1 MMKKIGLLVL
11 SLSLVVMLMACSAV
25 APAAPAAPE
34 AAATEAPEAAVAEEA
49 AATEAPEA
57 EEAAATEAPEAEAVE
72 EEPATDAAGEA
83 STEQSEDVQVI
94 DVEMNS
100 TGYVPDEVTVKAGS
114 HVRFNFTN
122 TDDLE
127 HDLFNRQ
134 VKIDTGEL
142 SSRDVLAYDWVAPE
156 TPGEYVAECTL
167 HEGLQLVVVV
177 E

>member
-1 MMKKIGLLVL
+1 MIMKKIGLLVL
-11 SLSLVVMLMACSAV
+11 ILSLVVMITACSAV
-25 APAAPAAPE
+25 ATPAPAATVAPE
-34 AAATEAPEAAVAEEA
+34 PTATAAPEPAATAVPELAATETETVTEESGA
-49 AATEAPEA
+49 
-57 EEAAATEAPEAEAVE
+57 
-72 EEPATDAAGEA
+72 A

-114 HVRFNFTN
+114 HIRFNFTN

-134 VKIDTGEL
+134 VNIDTGEL
-142 SSRDVLAYDWVAPE
+142 SSRDTLAYDWVAPE
-156 TPGEYVAECTL
+156 TPGSYVAECTL

>member
-1 MMKKIGLLVL
+1 MKKIGLLVL
-11 SLSLVVMLMACSAV
+11 ILSLVVMITACTAV
-25 APAAPAAPE
+25 ATPAPAATVAPE
-34 AAATEAPEAAVAEEA
+34 PTATEAPEV
-49 AATEAPEA
+49 AATETETVT
-57 EEAAATEAPEAEAVE
+57 EESGA
-72 EEPATDAAGEA
+72 A

-100 TGYVPDEVTVKAGS
+100 SGYVPEEVTVKAGS
-114 HVRFNFTN
+114 HIRFNFTN

-142 SSRDVLAYDWVAPE
+142 SSRDTLAYDWVAPE
-156 TPGEYVAECTL
+156 TPGSYVAECTL

>member
-1 MMKKIGLLVL
+1 MKKIGLWVL
-11 SLSLVVMLMACSAV
+11 IFSLVVMITACSAA
-25 APAAPAAPE
+25 APAAPAAPAASE
-34 AAATEAPEAAVAEEA
+34 PTATEAPAATATEAPAATATEAPAAAATEAPA
-49 AATEAPEA
+49 
-57 EEAAATEAPEAEAVE
+57 
-72 EEPATDAAGEA
+72 EA
-83 STEQSEDVQVI
+83 STDQSEDVQVI

-100 TGYVPDEVTVKAGS
+100 TGYLPEEVTVKAGS

-142 SSRDVLAYDWVAPE
+142 SSRDTLVYDWTAPE
-156 TPGEYVAECTL
+156 TPGKYVAECTL
-167 HEGLQLVVVV
+167 HEGLQLTVVV